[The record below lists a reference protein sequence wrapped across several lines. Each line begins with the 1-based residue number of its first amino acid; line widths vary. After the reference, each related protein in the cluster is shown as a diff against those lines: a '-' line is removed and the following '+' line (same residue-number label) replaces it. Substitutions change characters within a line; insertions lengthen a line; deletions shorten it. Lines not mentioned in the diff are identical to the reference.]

1 MIPLPSKQT
10 VYVAVG
16 CAAAIGVLL
25 FHASL
30 ITLGAGAVLGY
41 KGCNWLRQKRE
52 GIEQ

>member
-25 FHASL
+25 FPASL
-30 ITLGAGAVLGY
+30 ITLGAGAVLGLVLH
-41 KGCNWLRQKRE
+41 GLSRA
-52 GIEQ
+52 GV